1 MAEVADVVVI
11 GSGGFGASVA
21 YNLARR
27 GLSVALLDRYAMA
40 SQTSPRA
47 AGIAATVRTTDVMTR
62 LAKRAVDLIGD
73 LAEELDHSLG
83 LVVSGGVKLARTEVD
98 VEILHRNVETARR
111 NGIMAE
117 IVDGERVPELNPLVK
132 PDRILGALWVPT
144 DAYFEPSELAVAFVG
159 AAARHGARLLP
170 NRAVTGIRRSNGRV
184 TGVDTVSEPIEAPI
198 VIDCAG
204 AWAGQ
209 IAAAAGHPVPMVPT
223 RHQLLITEPIEGVRP
238 EHAILRIIDAAV
250 YGRTSWD
257 GFLLGGYETDPLQ
270 FDDETLKPPFEMRDT
285 PLDFSVLQR
294 LVDQVADTLPAVAAA
309 PVRVHRGG
317 VPTMTVDGQHLVGPV
332 PGAEGMWI
340 AAGCNVAGLS
350 ISPVIGELL
359 GEWIVE
365 GQPTEDLSL
374 MSLTRFG
381 PEWRDP
387 ARIREAAAHHYATFY
402 RSTI

>member
-1 MAEVADVVVI
+1 MVETADAVVI
-11 GSGGFGASVA
+11 GSGGFGASIA

-27 GLSVALLDRYAMA
+27 GWSVALLDRYAMA

-47 AGIAATVRTTDVMTR
+47 AGIAATVRASDLMTR
-62 LAKRAVDLIGD
+62 LARRAVDLIGE

-83 LVVSGGVKLARTEVD
+83 LVVSGGVKIARTEVD

-111 NGIMAE
+111 NGILAE
-117 IVDGERVPELNPLVK
+117 IIDAERVPELNPLVN
-132 PDRILGALWVPT
+132 PARILGALWVPT
-144 DAYFEPSELAVAFVG
+144 DAYFEPAELAIAYVG

-184 TGVDTVSEPIEAPI
+184 TGVDTVSEPIDAPI
-198 VIDCAG
+198 VVDAAG

-209 IAAAAGHPVPMVPT
+209 IAAEAGFPVPMVPT
-223 RHQLLITEPIEGVRP
+223 RHQLLITQPIEGVRP
-238 EHAILRIIDAAV
+238 EHAIIRIIDAAV
-250 YGRTSWD
+250 YGRPSWD
-257 GFLLGGYETDPLQ
+257 GFLLGGYETDPMQFSVDALQ
-270 FDDETLKPPFEMRDT
+270 PPFEMRDT
-285 PLDFSVLQR
+285 PLDLSVLRR
-294 LVDQVADTLPAVAAA
+294 LVDQVADTLPKVADA

-332 PGAEGMWI
+332 PGSDGMWI

-359 GEWIVE
+359 SEWIAE
-365 GQPTEDLSL
+365 GASPEDLSP

-387 ARIREAAAHHYATFY
+387 VRVREAALDHYASFY
-402 RSTI
+402 RATI